1 MILLRAAVGWVT
13 RIVVSLVIHSLCGD
27 PASRLIMGS
36 HQLPLPFGTP
46 MVMMMIL
53 VRDGLPLLLALHS
66 NKVRQKMDT
75 IFRKKKTYTLF

>member
-1 MILLRAAVGWVT
+1 
-13 RIVVSLVIHSLCGD
+13 
-27 PASRLIMGS
+27 MGS

-66 NKVRQKMDT
+66 NKVREKW
-75 IFRKKKTYTLF
+75 IPSSGKKKTYTLF